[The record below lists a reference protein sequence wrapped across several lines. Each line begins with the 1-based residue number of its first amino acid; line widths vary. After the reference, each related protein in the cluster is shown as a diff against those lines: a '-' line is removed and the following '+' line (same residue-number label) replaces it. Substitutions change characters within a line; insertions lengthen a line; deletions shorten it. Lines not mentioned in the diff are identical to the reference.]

1 MKMEDKDNR
10 EINPMQYEKESL
22 AIMSCHVSGAYSE
35 FCTYLFLF
43 FFFKKLIRGEEI

>member
-1 MKMEDKDNR
+1 MKMEDKDNG

-43 FFFKKLIRGEEI
+43 K